1 MQSQGSTSTQPS
13 FDTLSSSDSSLFS
26 DSTEDDTDVFLS
38 ERSPSVII
46 GGPHAPR
53 NVGPGRLESPAAQW
67 TYDDFADREEEESGR
82 SASCKGRHLGVEGSE
97 KSREEEKSQA
107 DLLFAKKCAELQGF
121 VRPLL
126 ELLNGLKG
134 GRFERGLTSFQQ
146 SVAIDRIQRI
156 VGVLR
161 RPNGGEKYLDI
172 LTQVEKML
180 KVWFPHVAP
189 LTAPPL
195 SSSLS
200 SSSSS
205 SIFSAG
211 TGVCSGETP
220 STTPAH
226 RHADQM
232 HMPVK
237 KRRLSWTESDYSTP
251 PPVLRKRLHPSRGE
265 ERGKQEGV
273 KGETLPSSG
282 ASEPAPMPLD
292 LSSTLQPEKE
302 TETDEESQGNG
313 EPSGHS
319 GGPYSEPSL
328 MRVHASPTFSDPKS
342 CSPHKGAAADPKG
355 TQLVS
360 AVPPPT
366 SRGSPIMQD
375 SSISSTTPYKDPKN
389 QGKPL
394 QSRSGQHVARQ
405 QPESATTLE
414 TIRGPSQSPPV
425 TVQPLTGATPIALET

>member
-13 FDTLSSSDSSLFS
+13 FDALSSSDSSLFS
-26 DSTEDDTDVFLS
+26 DSTEDDADVFLS

-46 GGPHAPR
+46 GGRGAVR
-53 NVGPGRLESPAAQW
+53 NVGTGQLERPAAQW
-67 TYDDFADREEEESGR
+67 TYDDLAHRQSER
-82 SASCKGRHLGVEGSE
+82 SASCKGHHLGVEGSE
-97 KSREEEKSQA
+97 KSRGEEKSPA

-189 LTAPPL
+189 LTAPP
-195 SSSLS
+195 SASSL

-205 SIFSAG
+205 SIFSA
-211 TGVCSGETP
+211 GVCSGETP
-220 STTPAH
+220 STTPVH

-237 KRRLSWTESDYSTP
+237 KRRLSWTESDYNAP
-251 PPVLRKRLHPSRGE
+251 HPVLRKRLHPSRGE
-265 ERGKQEGV
+265 ERGKQQQEEGAEE
-273 KGETLPSSG
+273 ETPPSS
-282 ASEPAPMPLD
+282 AVSEPAPHPRD
-292 LSSTLQPEKE
+292 PSSALHQEKE
-302 TETDEESQGNG
+302 TETEGKSRGNG

-319 GGPYSEPSL
+319 AGPCSEPIL
-328 MRVHASPTFSDPKS
+328 MLGHASTTISNPKS
-342 CSPHKGAAADPKG
+342 CSPLEGTAADPKV
-355 TQLVS
+355 TQLIS
-360 AVPPPT
+360 AVPLPT

-394 QSRSGQHVARQ
+394 QSESSQHVAGQ
-405 QPESATTLE
+405 QPESVATLE
-414 TIRGPSQSPPV
+414 TGRAASQSPTV
-425 TVQPLTGATPIALET
+425 TVQPLTGATPVPLET